1 MARQLRDYAVN
12 RSRSFIFST
21 SLPPLNIAWTSFIV
35 ERLASMTPRRE
46 ALHSLAGRLNA
57 GLKEAGLPT
66 PDYPGHIC
74 PLIVGSAERALSLSS
89 ALADEGLK
97 ILPIR
102 TPTVPPG
109 TERLRISLSAAI
121 NPSDVDRLVSA
132 LRRMI

>member
-1 MARQLRDYAVN
+1 M
-12 RSRSFIFST
+12 
-21 SLPPLNIAWTSFIV
+21 
-35 ERLASMTPRRE
+35 
-46 ALHSLAGRLNA
+46 
-57 GLKEAGLPT
+57 KEAGLPT